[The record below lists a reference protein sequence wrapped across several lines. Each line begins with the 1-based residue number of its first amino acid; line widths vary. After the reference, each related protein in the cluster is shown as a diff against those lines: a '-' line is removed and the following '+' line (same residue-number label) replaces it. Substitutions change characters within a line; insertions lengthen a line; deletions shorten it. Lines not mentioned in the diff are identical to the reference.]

1 MTLAIAGTLLVL
13 ALVDSTSFGTL
24 GIPVVM
30 LVQRAVRVRALLVY
44 LLVLS
49 GFYFVLGLVLL
60 AGAESISN
68 MLRSLDS
75 SATFSWV
82 QLGIGLALVA
92 VSFLFDKRGTAWRKR
107 RREARGLPPKEGR
120 MAGLKKQILGPEA
133 TLGAVAGVALV
144 AGLIEA
150 ASMVPYLGA
159 IGMLTAADLGH
170 EVQNA
175 AFKPVLLDGV
185 EMKDSAYDAVQ
196 GADAVVIVTEWDQF
210 RALDLDRIKLLMNQ
224 PVLVDLR
231 NVYRP
236 EDMAKRGFRYT
247 SVGRPSVDG
256 PA

>member
-159 IGMLTAADLGH
+159 IGMLTAADLTVVAKIGVLAIYVLVMALPALLLLALRMGAQRAIAPMLARISRLI
-170 EVQNA
+170 ERNQADMLGWVLGIVG
-175 AFKPVLLDGV
+175 VLLAINAFQQLQKLGV
-185 EMKDSAYDAVQ
+185 
-196 GADAVVIVTEWDQF
+196 
-210 RALDLDRIKLLMNQ
+210 L
-224 PVLVDLR
+224 
-231 NVYRP
+231 
-236 EDMAKRGFRYT
+236 
-247 SVGRPSVDG
+247 
-256 PA
+256 

>member
-60 AGAESISN
+60 AGAEGISN

-159 IGMLTAADLGH
+159 IGMLTAADLTVVAKIGVLAIYVLVMALPALLLLALRMGAQRAIAPMLARISRLI
-170 EVQNA
+170 ERNQADMLGWVLGIVG
-175 AFKPVLLDGV
+175 VLLAINAFQQLQKLGV
-185 EMKDSAYDAVQ
+185 
-196 GADAVVIVTEWDQF
+196 
-210 RALDLDRIKLLMNQ
+210 L
-224 PVLVDLR
+224 
-231 NVYRP
+231 
-236 EDMAKRGFRYT
+236 
-247 SVGRPSVDG
+247 
-256 PA
+256 